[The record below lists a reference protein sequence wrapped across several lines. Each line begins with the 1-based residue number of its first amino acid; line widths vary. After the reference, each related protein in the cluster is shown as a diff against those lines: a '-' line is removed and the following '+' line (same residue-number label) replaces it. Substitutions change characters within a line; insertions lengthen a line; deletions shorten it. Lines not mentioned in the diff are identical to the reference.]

1 MASASGA
8 EISHNFSLPSMKN
21 WSSAVQPLLKKY
33 KGKPHPLEY
42 KNLYQLLVMVVLSA
56 QDSDKNINTRA
67 PELFKSFPNMTALAN
82 ANEDTLA
89 PFLRSIRNG
98 RNKAKW
104 LMGIAQT
111 LKTDKN
117 IPLTQET
124 LTKLPG
130 IGRKSANV
138 IMREAKVPAE
148 GVIVDL
154 HVVRVAPRL
163 GIAQG
168 EDPKKLEQQI
178 MDVIPQKDWGEIG
191 MAISFLGREICR
203 PKDPMHSEC
212 PMNSVCD
219 LYAQVKSGKAQSP
232 AKKATLKKIAAA
244 KEETKVLKK
253 VAVKKSAP
261 AKKITKKVVKKKSA
275 KKKK

>member
-1 MASASGA
+1 
-8 EISHNFSLPSMKN
+8 MKD
-21 WSSAVQPLLKKY
+21 WSSAFQPLLKKY

-56 QDSDKNINTRA
+56 QDSDKNINNRA
-67 PELFKSFPNMTALAN
+67 PELFSTFPNMQALAN

-104 LMGIAQT
+104 LMGIAQKI
-111 LKTDKN
+111 KTDKN
-117 IPLTQET
+117 IPLTMEG
-124 LTKLPG
+124 LTALSG

-138 IMREAKVPAE
+138 IMREMKVPAE

-163 GIAQG
+163 GISKNS
-168 EDPKKLEQQI
+168 DPKKIEEDI
-178 MDVIPQKDWGEIG
+178 MNALPKKDWGEAG

-203 PKDPMHSEC
+203 PTNPLHSEC
-212 PMNSVCD
+212 VMNTVCG
-219 LYAQVKSGKAQSP
+219 YFAAQKTTAKTKGVAKKTAAKKEPAVKKTP
-232 AKKATLKKIAAA
+232 AKK
-244 KEETKVLKK
+244 
-253 VAVKKSAP
+253 AVKKSAP
-261 AKKITKKVVKKKSA
+261 AKKAKAAA
-275 KKKK
+275 KKKVAAKKR